1 VTSESFST
9 VILSFDSKV
18 ETRSSGSSALSR
30 HQLVVTERHM
40 TQAVRTYVK
49 PLISLNSCVILPPLD
64 STSFLAFSKSSCEAS
79 GLRVTC
85 GTNQSA
91 LSRTVKSVVADFI
104 TYVVLSRHLGYVCV
118 GSWSCVTMRGI
129 V

>member
-1 VTSESFST
+1 MTSESFST

-30 HQLVVTERHM
+30 HQLVVTERDM

-85 GTNQSA
+85 EGNQSA
-91 LSRTVKSVVADFI
+91 LSTTLTSAAAVSL

-118 GSWSCVTMRGI
+118 VSWSCVMMRGM